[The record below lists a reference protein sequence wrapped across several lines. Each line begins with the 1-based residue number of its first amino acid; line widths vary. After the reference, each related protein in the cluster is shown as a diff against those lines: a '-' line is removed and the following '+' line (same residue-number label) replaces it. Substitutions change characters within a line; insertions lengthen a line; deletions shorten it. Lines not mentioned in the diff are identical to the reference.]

1 MGHPHFGIVLAL
13 NLPWLLLPVAVL
25 VRVALAPPP
34 LHPGA
39 GGLPAAGDA
48 PGTLPA
54 ERVVGVA
61 LASLGRE
68 PAVVPGRVNALA
80 VLLGRLAPREV
91 TIAVTAAGELGLGST
106 PAAAAPAGT
115 DAC

>member
-39 GGLPAAGDA
+39 GGGLPAAGDA

-80 VLLGRLAPREV
+80 VLLGRLAPRQV
-91 TIAVTAAGELGLGST
+91 TIAVTAAGGRGLGST
-106 PAAAAPAGT
+106 PAAAPGT
-115 DAC
+115 DAW